1 MNYFAV
7 FIISAGLALLF
18 TPLAIGLAIRANWY
32 DRPGGHKIHRRKV
45 PYLGGTAL
53 VLSVFACLLITR
65 LVWAEALANLDIRI
79 WSIIVGGLL
88 IYAVGVYDD
97 LRSAPVGLRLLVQC
111 LAGLVL
117 VAGGFCIRVIPGF
130 PVGRIELG
138 ALGIPVTV
146 LWTMFLINA
155 LNFIDG
161 LDGLA
166 CGIALIAS
174 LALMAS
180 ALRLGQ
186 SFIALIAVITAGAM
200 AGFLP
205 FNFHP
210 ARIFMG
216 DSGSTFVGFLLAAM
230 TTLGTMKSVAAI
242 SLLLPLAALGV
253 PIADTISSI
262 VRRTWRGQMFYQADK
277 EHVHHLLLSL
287 GFSHRGAV
295 LFLYGVT
302 VFLALVANLSLLA
315 DRRLLALLI
324 SLFLVLAGIFYQKW
338 RKRDQDHIQE

>member
-1 MNYFAV
+1 MNFFSV
-7 FIISAGLALLF
+7 FIISFGLALLF
-18 TPLAIGLAIRANWY
+18 TPLAIGLAVKANWY
-32 DRPGGHKIHRRKV
+32 DRPGRHKIHQRKV
-45 PYLGGTAL
+45 PYLGGTAI
-53 VLSVFACLLITR
+53 VLAVLLSLLITR
-65 LVWAEALANLDIRI
+65 LVWVEALSNLDIRI
-79 WSIIVGGLL
+79 WSIITGGLL

-97 LRSAPVGLRLLVQC
+97 LKSAPVWLRLLFQC

-130 PVGRIELG
+130 LIGRIELG
-138 ALGIPVTV
+138 VLGIPVTV

-166 CGIALIAS
+166 SGIALIAS

-180 ALRLGQ
+180 ALRLGE

-242 SLLLPLAALGV
+242 SLLFPIAALGV

-302 VFLALVANLSLLA
+302 IFLALVANLSLLA
-315 DRRLLALLI
+315 DRRLLALMI
-324 SLFLVLAGIFYQKW
+324 TLFLILAGTFYYKW
-338 RKRDQDHIQE
+338 RRQDQDGLRR